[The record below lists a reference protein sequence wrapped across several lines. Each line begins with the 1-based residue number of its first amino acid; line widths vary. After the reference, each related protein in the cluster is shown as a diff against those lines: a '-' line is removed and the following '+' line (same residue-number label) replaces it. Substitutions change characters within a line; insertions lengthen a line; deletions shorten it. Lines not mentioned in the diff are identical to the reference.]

1 MGRKRSIQRL
11 RCERGGKSKA
21 YNIYIPSRNAMI
33 HLGVISSLC
42 LVYIEFG
49 GFWESSKTN
58 VMEGIF
64 GIHWSMN
71 MIGELDIFVS
81 RMPPFARPHSL
92 WANANLRLP
101 LSDLFV
107 SYEKKKTSYDRSV
120 GSTSLSEKSRKPFF
134 SSRFFYYVY
143 LSEKKNVYRMYY
155 EFFSKHQAYVS
166 RER

>member
-1 MGRKRSIQRL
+1 
-11 RCERGGKSKA
+11 
-21 YNIYIPSRNAMI
+21 MI

-107 SYEKKKTSYDRSV
+107 SYEKKKLHTTAPLDQPHYRKRAINPFFRV
-120 GSTSLSEKSRKPFF
+120 GFFTMYICQRKKTYIECTMSFSLSIRHMLAEKDKKTFMLVNRHVN
-134 SSRFFYYVY
+134 RY
-143 LSEKKNVYRMYY
+143 LSASNC
-155 EFFSKHQAYVS
+155 
-166 RER
+166 